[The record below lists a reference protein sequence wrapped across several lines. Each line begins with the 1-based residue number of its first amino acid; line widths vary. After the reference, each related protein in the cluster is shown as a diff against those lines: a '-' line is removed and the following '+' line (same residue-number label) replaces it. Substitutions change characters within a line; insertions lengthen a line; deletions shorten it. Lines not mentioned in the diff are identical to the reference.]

1 VKKNIHCLACHR
13 QRKQSHEKLC
23 GTPNAYSPNCVVREK
38 FDAKAYKAEL
48 KAMFKAKKEL
58 EEAKIKEAMAK
69 AKEEAEAKIKAKK
82 EEDDKLLAENKIKE
96 EKEAAEQAI
105 KDAQAKAEKLIK
117 KQATRDAMAK
127 AKQEE
132 EAKKIADAVAKAN
145 AETTEVTKLAEIAT
159 IPVESQIPASPTE
172 PKTTEIKEAV

>member
-1 VKKNIHCLACHR
+1 MKKNIHCLACGR
-13 QRKQSHEKLC
+13 QRKQSHENLC

-48 KAMFKAKKEL
+48 KAMVKAKKEL
-58 EEAKIKEAMAK
+58 EESKIKEAMAK

-132 EAKKIADAVAKAN
+132 EAKKIAE
-145 AETTEVTKLAEIAT
+145 AELKTQQEKIATEVKVENQPPLVEEKIVAPEAT
-159 IPVESQIPASPTE
+159 VVEGVKA
-172 PKTTEIKEAV
+172 